1 MSPIKMNRI
10 ESALRVAVKY
20 AEAFNLHD
28 TDSILRLISDD
39 CVFETYHPAPNGAI
53 CSGKGEI
60 ARYLSE
66 LFQSKP
72 SGKIEIEEVF
82 GLGHRSVLRWK
93 YYAEGEGEYIRG
105 IDIFTEKDNLICG
118 KLSYVKG

>member
-20 AEAFNLHD
+20 SEAFNLHD
-28 TDSILRLISDD
+28 TENILRLISDD
-39 CVFETYHPAPNGAI
+39 CVFETYNPAPNGTI

-60 ARYLSE
+60 TRYISE

-72 SGKIEIEEVF
+72 RGKIEIEEVF
-82 GLGHRSVLRWK
+82 GFGHRSVLRWK
-93 YYAEGEGEYIRG
+93 YY
-105 IDIFTEKDNLICG
+105 
-118 KLSYVKG
+118 